1 MQENSHWIFKRG
13 LMALSEER
21 LGQIP
26 KTVVSLQLHEEC
38 VQDPKNLYLALPF
51 TGGKGDASR
60 IENNYSILSLPDKEQ
75 ERIRKLSDRINTG
88 IFFGQRFLILDS

>member
-1 MQENSHWIFKRG
+1 M
-13 LMALSEER
+13 
-21 LGQIP
+21 
-26 KTVVSLQLHEEC
+26 
-38 VQDPKNLYLALPF
+38 QDPKNLYLALPF

-88 IFFGQRFLILDS
+88 IFFGQRFYLRFVKGML